1 LKSGGLVFFLKRIL
15 GQENLLIPRP
25 RKSHTLAR
33 QQPCTSKHQINYSQA
48 MIDPKIIVA
57 IDTYDYEDA
66 IALLDQLNPELC
78 KVKIGSVLFNALG
91 KDFLRLVDQRGF
103 KIFLDLK
110 FHDIPNT
117 VHEAILGFADCNIEL
132 LTIHLSGGKKM
143 ITAAIAA
150 AQIIKT
156 KIIGVSVLTSLNDED
171 SSVLFQSTTRDQV
184 ARLFKLAN
192 ETGIDGIVCS
202 PLELDLAVNI
212 LSPEILKITPGIRD
226 IEVSDDQSRTMTAN
240 EAIKHGAT
248 YLVVGRPIS
257 KASNISEALKYFN
270 QSTNE

>member
-1 LKSGGLVFFLKRIL
+1 
-15 GQENLLIPRP
+15 
-25 RKSHTLAR
+25 
-33 QQPCTSKHQINYSQA
+33 

-110 FHDIPNT
+110 LHDIPNT
-117 VHEAILGFADCNIEL
+117 VHETILGFADCNIEL

-143 ITAAIAA
+143 ITAAMAA
-150 AQIIKT
+150 AQNIKT

-184 ARLFKLAN
+184 ARLFKLTN

-212 LSPEILKITPGIRD
+212 LSPEMLKITPGIRD
-226 IEVSDDQSRTMTAN
+226 IELNDDQSRTMTAN
-240 EAIKHGAT
+240 EAIKHGAS
-248 YLVVGRPIS
+248 YLVIGRPIS
-257 KASNISEALKYFN
+257 KASNIAEALKYFD
-270 QSTNE
+270 QSINE